1 MNFYIE
7 INEDLFIF
15 LLMYNEMFLQII
27 KSLEG
32 YDFFNIT
39 EYIS

>member
-1 MNFYIE
+1 MNFYIK
-7 INEDLFIF
+7 IYEDLFIF

-32 YDFFNIT
+32 YDFFSIT